1 MAESVVAFAIK
12 GLGVLVIQNAQ
23 FLYGMS
29 DQVEQVQAHLRQMQC
44 FLKDAD
50 AKQDEHEMIHNL
62 VAEIREVAYNAEAVV
77 ETFVF
82 EVASR
87 RGGFRKILIRSVN
100 ILSEVLARYRIQ
112 SEIETIKKNVNILI
126 SSLQS
131 YGLIAVMEREGISST
146 YQRKLQFRRSYSH
159 VIEDDFV
166 GFQEDMKTLIKHL
179 VNERKQNCQVVAICG
194 MGGLG
199 KTTLAK
205 KIYHHQSIRN
215 HFDRFAWVCVSQQ
228 WQRKDIL
235 EGIFTKLVP
244 ERKNQIVNMRDEE
257 LVKQLYRVQ
266 QEKKCLVVIDDIWS
280 SYAWDSL
287 RAAFPPGTGSMGSKI
302 LITTR
307 NKEVAMH
314 IDPTCFLHEPKC
326 LNEEESWELFQK
338 KVFSRRDG
346 ADFKVDTRMEM
357 LVREMVERCGG
368 LPLAIVVLGGI
379 LVTKHTWS
387 EWEIVHQ
394 NLNSF
399 LRRGKSIGQQHG
411 GIMEVLALSYRDLPY
426 RLKACF
432 LCLGNYPED
441 VEIEAEKLYQLWM
454 AEGIMLPS
462 SLVDKEKG
470 EEETMMDVA
479 ECYLD
484 ELAQRCIL
492 QVQLEEYPIRYQG
505 RFKSCK
511 LHDLM
516 RDLCLLK
523 IKEENFLKVVHLK
536 RHKNEQQLV
545 ENSYPSS
552 LSSYRSSQ
560 IHRLAIVF
568 DENVDGDLS
577 LLKQKQVQHIR
588 SVVFFYGGRCSHR
601 LWEQIKPRIFNH
613 LKLLKVLDLEA
624 IGHRFFSVS
633 DLKLPK
639 AIGNLI
645 HLRYLGLRYSWFNQL
660 PSSIGKLRY
669 LQTLDLQTLSHPL
682 IPNVLWKLKLL
693 QYLYLPHSL
702 HIENGDILRLDGLD
716 NLEMLENF
724 HTYYCG
730 IKDLF
735 KLTNL
740 RQLREAKMWG
750 RREDMI
756 NYLFSISNPSQQ
768 LFRHSSLSI
777 RDSDVFSK
785 ESNLLTQL
793 LGCHHLHKLEI
804 QEPIQVLAPP
814 VDHQMNISLYSSSS
828 LTQLWLEGSLLKE
841 DPMSTLEKLPNLRTL
856 HLDEAFVGEEMVCSA
871 MGFPQLKY
879 LKLKGLHNLV
889 RWRVDERAM
898 PNLLTLEIRNCK
910 KLKMLPDELR
920 SVLPHVQVLIEET
933 TEECHYFRPTS
944 PPTSSFSS
952 VVLLKGPKG
961 PYAGSSYNH
970 GLEIGPYVWL
980 THEEVYDAA
989 LQLGSGWS
997 FLENGAVYMDPLSQN
1012 RSFSG
1017 DTGYANMPS
1026 KVYFTSKNYCQLWKI
1041 SSMRKKE
1048 AEDLSCF
1055 SWKEFALLG
1064 SLDREF
1070 PRSNICTIM
1079 YTSGMTGECKGVVLT
1094 NGTIMAEVCLQ
1105 INCYLKQKKWM
1116 NLHLKIT
1123 KTVALEVKT
1132 SETIKNLKAMLYE
1145 KEGIS
1150 EDIRE
1155 LFFTGKRL
1163 KDEDKLVGYG
1173 IHTNSTL
1180 HLVLRNL
1187 ANTCDTIQNIKS
1199 LIQKNEGIQSDCYTF
1214 FYSGKLLKD
1223 NQTLVS
1229 LNIQPESIVCL
1240 VFNQRD
1246 VLSIS
1251 VKMPRGEILKPKVK
1265 LLHTISDF
1273 KAIIASMVGFLGSEQ
1288 HILYNGRRLEDGKT

>member
-1 MAESVVAFAIK
+1 MAESVVAFAVK

-23 FLYGMS
+23 FLYGIS

-50 AKQDEHEMIHNL
+50 AKQDEHETIYNL
-62 VAEIREVAYNAEAVV
+62 VAEIREVAYSAEAVV

-82 EVASR
+82 ELASR
-87 RGGFRKILIRSVN
+87 RGGFRKILIRSVD
-100 ILSEVLARYRIQ
+100 ILSEVLARYRIR
-112 SEIETIKKNVNILI
+112 SEIETIKKNINILI

-131 YGLIAVMEREGISST
+131 YGLIAVMEREGTSST

-159 VIEDDFV
+159 VIEEDFV

-179 VNERKQNCQVVAICG
+179 VNEREQNCQVVAICG

-205 KIYHHQSIRN
+205 KIYHHQSIKN
-215 HFDRFAWVCVSQQ
+215 HFDQFAWVCISQQ
-228 WQRKDIL
+228 WQIRDIL

-244 ERKNQIVNMRDEE
+244 KRQNQIANMRVEE

-287 RAAFPPGTGSMGSKI
+287 RAAFPLGSMGSKI

-338 KVFSRRDG
+338 KVFSRRDD

-394 NLNSF
+394 NLNLF
-399 LRRGKSIGQQHG
+399 LRRGKSRGQQHG
-411 GIMEVLALSYRDLPY
+411 GVVEVLALSYHDLPY

-454 AEGIMLPS
+454 AEGIILPS
-462 SLVDKEKG
+462 SLEDKEKG
-470 EEETMMDVA
+470 KEETMMDVA

-492 QVQLEEYPIRYQG
+492 QVQLEEYPIRCQG

-552 LSSYRSSQ
+552 SLSSYRSSQ
-560 IHRLAIVF
+560 IHRLAISF

-588 SVVFFYGGRCSHR
+588 SAVFFYGRRCSHR
-601 LWEQIKPRIFNH
+601 LWEQIKPCIFNH

-624 IGHRFFSVS
+624 MGHRFFSVS

-645 HLRYLGLRYSWFNQL
+645 HLRYLGLRYSWFNKL

-669 LQTLDLQTLSHPL
+669 LQTLDLRTLSHPL
-682 IPNVLWKLKLL
+682 MPNVLRKLKLL
-693 QYLYLPHSL
+693 QHLYLPQSL
-702 HIENGDILRLDGLD
+702 RIENGGMLRLDGLD
-716 NLEMLENF
+716 SLEMLENF
-724 HTYYCG
+724 HTYYCDT
-730 IKDLF
+730 KDLF

-750 RREDMI
+750 RHEDMI
-756 NYLFSISNPSQQ
+756 NYLFSISNPNQQ

-777 RDSDVFSK
+777 RDSDIFSK

-793 LGCHHLHKLEI
+793 LGCHHVHKLEI
-804 QEPIQVLAPP
+804 QGPIQVLAPP
-814 VDHQMNISLYSSSS
+814 IDHQIISLYSSSS
-828 LTQLWLEGSLLKE
+828 LTQLCLEGSLLKE
-841 DPMSTLEKLPNLRTL
+841 DPMSTLEKLPNLRSL
-856 HLDEAFVGEEMVCSA
+856 DLDEAFVGKEMVCSA
-871 MGFPQLKY
+871 MGFPQLKH

-898 PNLLTLEIRNCK
+898 PNLVTIEIRSCK
-910 KLKMLPDELR
+910 KLEMLPNKLR
-920 SVLPHVQVLIEET
+920 FVLPHGQVLIEGT
-933 TEECHYFRPTS
+933 PEECHYSPRS
-944 PPTSSFSS
+944 PP
-952 VVLLKGPKG
+952 
-961 PYAGSSYNH
+961 
-970 GLEIGPYVWL
+970 
-980 THEEVYDAA
+980 
-989 LQLGSGWS
+989 
-997 FLENGAVYMDPLSQN
+997 PLS
-1012 RSFSG
+1012 RSRS
-1017 DTGYANMPS
+1017 
-1026 KVYFTSKNYCQLWKI
+1026 
-1041 SSMRKKE
+1041 
-1048 AEDLSCF
+1048 LSRPA
-1055 SWKEFALLG
+1055 SR
-1064 SLDREF
+1064 SLSRPASPPPF
-1070 PRSNICTIM
+1070 P
-1079 YTSGMTGECKGVVLT
+1079 LDP
-1094 NGTIMAEVCLQ
+1094 
-1105 INCYLKQKKWM
+1105 W
-1116 NLHLKIT
+1116 
-1123 KTVALEVKT
+1123 
-1132 SETIKNLKAMLYE
+1132 
-1145 KEGIS
+1145 
-1150 EDIRE
+1150 D
-1155 LFFTGKRL
+1155 FF
-1163 KDEDKLVGYG
+1163 
-1173 IHTNSTL
+1173 
-1180 HLVLRNL
+1180 
-1187 ANTCDTIQNIKS
+1187 
-1199 LIQKNEGIQSDCYTF
+1199 F
-1214 FYSGKLLKD
+1214 
-1223 NQTLVS
+1223 
-1229 LNIQPESIVCL
+1229 QPI
-1240 VFNQRD
+1240 
-1246 VLSIS
+1246 
-1251 VKMPRGEILKPKVK
+1251 
-1265 LLHTISDF
+1265 
-1273 KAIIASMVGFLGSEQ
+1273 
-1288 HILYNGRRLEDGKT
+1288 

>member
-12 GLGVLVIQNAQ
+12 GLGVLAIQNAQ

-50 AKQDEHEMIHNL
+50 AKQDEHETIHNL

-87 RGGFRKILIRSVN
+87 KGGFRKILIRSVN

-112 SEIETIKKNVNILI
+112 SEIETIKKNINFLI

-131 YGLIAVMEREGISST
+131 YGLIAVMEREGTSST
-146 YQRKLQFRRSYSH
+146 YQRKLQYRRSYSH
-159 VIEDDFV
+159 VIEEDFV

-205 KIYHHQSIRN
+205 KIYHHQSIRS
-215 HFDRFAWVCVSQQ
+215 HFDRFAWVCISQQ

-244 ERKNQIVNMRDEE
+244 EWKNQIVNMRDEE

-280 SYAWDSL
+280 SCAWDSL
-287 RAAFPPGTGSMGSKI
+287 RAAFPPGSMGSKI

-314 IDPTCFLHEPKC
+314 IDPACFLHEPKC

-387 EWEIVHQ
+387 EWEIIHQ

-411 GIMEVLALSYRDLPY
+411 GVMEVLALSYHDLPY

-454 AEGIMLPS
+454 AEGIILPS
-462 SLVDKEKG
+462 SLEDKEKG
-470 EEETMMDVA
+470 EEEAIMDVA

-516 RDLCLLK
+516 RDVCLLK
-523 IKEENFLKVVHLK
+523 IKEENFLKVIYLK
-536 RHKNEQQLV
+536 RHKNEQQQLL

-552 LSSYRSSQ
+552 SLSSYRCSQ
-560 IHRLAIVF
+560 IHRLAIAF

-577 LLKQKQVQHIR
+577 LLKQKQVKHIR
-588 SVVFFYGGRCSHR
+588 SAVFFYGGRCSHR
-601 LWEQIKPRIFNH
+601 LWEQIKPCIFNH

-624 IGHRFFSVS
+624 MGHRFFSVS

-660 PSSIGKLRY
+660 PSSISKLRY
-669 LQTLDLQTLSHPL
+669 LQTLDLRTLSHPL

-693 QYLYLPHSL
+693 QYLYLPQSL

-724 HTYYCG
+724 HTYYCD

-750 RREDMI
+750 RCEDMI
-756 NYLFSISNPSQQ
+756 NYLFSISNPNQQ

-777 RDSDVFSK
+777 RDSDVFSE

-804 QEPIQVLAPP
+804 QGPIQVLAPP

-841 DPMSTLEKLPNLRTL
+841 DPMSTLEKLPNLRGL
-856 HLDEAFVGEEMVCSA
+856 YLDEAFVGKEMVCSA
-871 MGFPQLKY
+871 MGFPQLKH

-898 PNLLTLEIRNCK
+898 PNLLTLEIQSCK

-920 SVLPHVQVLIEET
+920 SVLPHVQVLIEEMP
-933 TEECHYFRPTS
+933 EECHYFRPTS
-944 PPTSSFSS
+944 PPTSSS
-952 VVLLKGPKG
+952 VPHSPSPPPPPPPPLFPPSPPFPPLFPL
-961 PYAGSSYNH
+961 PPPPPPPP
-970 GLEIGPYVWL
+970 LFPPPPL
-980 THEEVYDAA
+980 PPPPFPP
-989 LQLGSGWS
+989 L
-997 FLENGAVYMDPLSQN
+997 FPPLS
-1012 RSFSG
+1012 RSRS
-1017 DTGYANMPS
+1017 
-1026 KVYFTSKNYCQLWKI
+1026 
-1041 SSMRKKE
+1041 
-1048 AEDLSCF
+1048 LSHPA
-1055 SWKEFALLG
+1055 SLSHHASLL
-1064 SLDREF
+1064 
-1070 PRSNICTIM
+1070 P
-1079 YTSGMTGECKGVVLT
+1079 
-1094 NGTIMAEVCLQ
+1094 
-1105 INCYLKQKKWM
+1105 
-1116 NLHLKIT
+1116 
-1123 KTVALEVKT
+1123 
-1132 SETIKNLKAMLYE
+1132 
-1145 KEGIS
+1145 
-1150 EDIRE
+1150 
-1155 LFFTGKRL
+1155 
-1163 KDEDKLVGYG
+1163 
-1173 IHTNSTL
+1173 
-1180 HLVLRNL
+1180 LR
-1187 ANTCDTIQNIKS
+1187 
-1199 LIQKNEGIQSDCYTF
+1199 
-1214 FYSGKLLKD
+1214 
-1223 NQTLVS
+1223 
-1229 LNIQPESIVCL
+1229 
-1240 VFNQRD
+1240 R
-1246 VLSIS
+1246 
-1251 VKMPRGEILKPKVK
+1251 
-1265 LLHTISDF
+1265 
-1273 KAIIASMVGFLGSEQ
+1273 
-1288 HILYNGRRLEDGKT
+1288 